1 MRIRVAHAATLFTLL
16 ILVVLVVLS
25 CVSLVGERNR
35 DYQGIWN
42 FPAPWFPNSLLPE
55 TTRRALPPF
64 RTICATGALPP
75 GFTPPAVR

>member
-35 DYQGIWN
+35 DLSGDLELSCTLVSE
-42 FPAPWFPNSLLPE
+42 FAPS
-55 TTRRALPPF
+55 
-64 RTICATGALPP
+64 
-75 GFTPPAVR
+75 